1 MKRKG
6 SNESIH
12 SLVGENY
19 AMRIFR
25 YIVAVALIVQ
35 PLVASSWDAYESPS
49 DFTNWM
55 KAQEGVQP
63 QFIDG
68 DVVTYDKAELL
79 RPFVPP
85 AYQDFMFY
93 EGMEVAIKDAGDL
106 SPAPMY
112 KVATEKFKGQASID
126 ADGGVVNYTAGKPFD
141 RTQFKAG
148 STEDGHKLAWNFQ
161 YRWQFEGAE
170 VGENEWVWVVPGESH
185 QNHEIMKGH
194 KAQYYLGKGKFERV
208 LTGRYKRVLMTG
220 RVDLADQGY
229 QLEGRWAKGAEYRDY
244 QGFTAPFDIT
254 GTAFLIQRYNDPH
267 RTDDSWAYIPSL
279 RRVRR
284 ISVEVKA
291 DSLLGTDLTLEDF
304 YCFHGRILEHEWEY
318 MGTAKLLAVA
328 RSRYRE
334 SVFGGDMGIVPIDDW
349 ALRTMDVVKVTP
361 KWKGHPYSYKVM
373 MLDLDTNQCYYAEAY
388 DKAGKTWKVLQA
400 SKIWTEDEHFHDG
413 SSNDDTT
420 LKIPET
426 PRGVRVSGFQS
437 IQAIDRQN
445 NRGTIIPVR
454 GVTYPV
460 NKYSDI
466 KRRLDVNYLT
476 EGR

>member
-1 MKRKG
+1 MK
-6 SNESIH
+6 N
-12 SLVGENY
+12 
-19 AMRIFR
+19 FQ
-25 YIVAVALIVQ
+25 YIGLALIAL
-35 PLVASSWDAYESPS
+35 PLAASSWDAYESPS

-55 KAQEGVQP
+55 KAQEGIQP

-68 DVVTYDKAELL
+68 DVITYDKAELI

-85 AYQDFMFY
+85 AYQNFMFY
-93 EGMEVAIKDAGDL
+93 EDMEVQIKDAGDL
-106 SPAPMY
+106 TPHEMY
-112 KVATEKFKGQASID
+112 DAATEKFKGQASID
-126 ADGGVVNYTAGKPFD
+126 ADGGVVNYTAGRPFD
-141 RTQFKAG
+141 RTKWKVG
-148 STEDGHKLAWNFQ
+148 NTEDAYELAWNFQ

-185 QNHEIMKGH
+185 ANHEIMKGA

-208 LTGRYKRVLMTG
+208 LTGKYKRVLMTH
-220 RVDLADQGY
+220 RVDLADQDY
-229 QLEGRWAKGAEYRDY
+229 KLPGRWAAGAEYRDY
-244 QGFTAPFDIT
+244 QGFTSPFDIT
-254 GTAFLIQRYNDPH
+254 GTSFLIQRYHDPH
-267 RTDDSWAYIPSL
+267 RADDSWAYIPSL

-361 KWKGHPYSYKVM
+361 KWAGHPYSAKVM

-388 DKAGKTWKVLQA
+388 DKGGVTWKVLQA
-400 SKIWTEDEHFHDG
+400 SKIWTEDDHFHEG
-413 SSNDDTT
+413 SNLDPN
-420 LKIPET
+420 LKIPDT
-426 PRGVRVSGFQS
+426 PRGIRVSGFQS
-437 IQAIDRQN
+437 IQAIDLQN

-466 KRRLDVNYLT
+466 RRRLDVNYLT

>member
-1 MKRKG
+1 MK
-6 SNESIH
+6 N
-12 SLVGENY
+12 
-19 AMRIFR
+19 FQ
-25 YIVAVALIVQ
+25 YIVLMVLIAL
-35 PLVASSWDAYESPS
+35 PLVANCWDAYESPS

-55 KAQEGVQP
+55 KAQEGIQP

-68 DVVTYDKAELL
+68 DVITYDKAELI

-85 AYQDFMFY
+85 AYQNFMFY
-93 EGMEVAIKDAGDL
+93 EGMEVSIKDAGDL
-106 SPAPMY
+106 TPHEMY
-112 KVATEKFKGQASID
+112 DAATEKFKGQASID
-126 ADGGVVNYTAGKPFD
+126 ADGGVVNYTAGRPFD
-141 RTQFKAG
+141 RTQWKVG
-148 STEDGHKLAWNFQ
+148 NTEDAYELAWNFQ

-185 QNHEIMKGH
+185 ADHEIMKGA
-194 KAQYYLGKGKFERV
+194 KAQYYLGKGKFQRV
-208 LTGRYKRVLMTG
+208 LTGKYKRVLMTH
-220 RVDLADQGY
+220 RVDLADTDY
-229 QLEGRWAKGAEYRDY
+229 KLPGRWATGAEYRDY

-254 GTAFLIQRYNDPH
+254 GTSFLIQRYNDPH
-267 RTDDSWAYIPSL
+267 RADDSWAYIPSL

-284 ISVEVKA
+284 ISVEVKS

-318 MGTAKLLAVA
+318 MGTAKVLAVA

-349 ALRTMDVVKVTP
+349 ALRTMDVVRVTP
-361 KWKGHPYSYKVM
+361 KWAGHPYSSKVM

-388 DKAGKTWKVLQA
+388 DKGGVTWKVLQA
-400 SKIWTEDEHFHDG
+400 SKIWTEDDHFHEG
-413 SSNDDTT
+413 SNLDPN
-420 LKIPET
+420 LKIPDT
-426 PRGVRVSGFQS
+426 PRGIRVSGFQS
-437 IQAIDRQN
+437 IQAIDLQN